1 MYLPAYLLA
10 FLVRYLCNKLI
21 TDHTIISVSACVWDI
36 PNQKDTLLP
45 SRMHVMAGLLPSEA
59 DRTNEELMAEWEATY
74 VKNMKYAAQRL
85 EEVISHG

>member
-1 MYLPAYLLA
+1 MPINLPNYFSVPGNHAGY
-10 FLVRYLCNKLI
+10 F
-21 TDHTIISVSACVWDI
+21 IISVSAHVWDI

-59 DRTNEELMAEWEATY
+59 DRTDKELMAQWEATY

-85 EEVISHG
+85 EEVISHGWSRS